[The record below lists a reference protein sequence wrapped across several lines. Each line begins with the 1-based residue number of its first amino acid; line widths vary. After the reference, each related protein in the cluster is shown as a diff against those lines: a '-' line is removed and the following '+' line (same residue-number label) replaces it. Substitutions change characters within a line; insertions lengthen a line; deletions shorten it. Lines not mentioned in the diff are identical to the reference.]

1 MGIKKSS
8 ESSMKPSVE
17 SSSSDVWQFLQ
28 AYTPAR
34 IALGR
39 AGHSLPT
46 AELLKFQTDHAL
58 ARDAVYAAIEVKS
71 FSEKIEKRL
80 SLPILTLK
88 SQVNNRQQY
97 LQRPDFGRR
106 LSEESSSFLK
116 NLTISESDICF
127 VIADGLSADA
137 VSNHALPVLE
147 SLVIKLQ
154 NLDWKIAPISIV
166 EQGRVAIG
174 DEVGFLLKAKI
185 VVIFI
190 GERPGLSSPDSMG
203 AYLTFQPTIG
213 LTDESRN
220 CISNIRPAGLSYEM
234 AAEKLFY
241 LLTAIRNRQ
250 ISGVNLKDEMRDD
263 SKTL

>member
-1 MGIKKSS
+1 
-8 ESSMKPSVE
+8 MKPFVE
-17 SSSSDVWQFLQ
+17 SSLPDVWQFLQ
-28 AYTPAR
+28 VYTPAR

-46 AELLKFQTDHAL
+46 VELLKFQADHAA
-58 ARDAVYAAIEVKS
+58 ARDAVYATIEVKS
-71 FSEKIEKRL
+71 FSEKLAKRL
-80 SLPILTLK
+80 SLPVFNLK
-88 SQVNNRQQY
+88 SRVNNRQQY
-97 LQRPDFGRR
+97 LQRPDYGRR
-106 LSEESSSFLK
+106 LSEESSILLK
-116 NLTISESDICF
+116 NLNLSESDICF

-147 SLVIKLQ
+147 NLVLKLQ
-154 NLDWKIAPISIV
+154 NLDWKIAPITIV

-203 AYLTFQPTIG
+203 AYLTFQPKIG

-220 CISNIRPAGLSYEM
+220 CISNIRPAELSYEI

-241 LLTAIRNRQ
+241 LLTEIKTRQ
-250 ISGVNLKDEMRDD
+250 ISGVNLKDEMEENL
-263 SKTL
+263 KPLENKNPL